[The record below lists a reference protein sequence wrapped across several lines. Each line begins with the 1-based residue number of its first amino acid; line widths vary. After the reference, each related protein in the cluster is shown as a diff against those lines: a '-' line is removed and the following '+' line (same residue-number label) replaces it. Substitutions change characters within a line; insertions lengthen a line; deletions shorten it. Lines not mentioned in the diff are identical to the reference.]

1 MQLTTLMKVIQT
13 TGRIQE
19 LKPDNEE
26 LSLLAA
32 IGMLQMFK
40 KFNLYDLLS
49 LLGSFYGFQNNQL
62 EIINQSYS
70 LYCYSL

>member
-1 MQLTTLMKVIQT
+1 MICTHKWKQFKSGKKYTLEFFLSAGMQLTTLMKVIQT

-32 IGMLQMFK
+32 IGMLHFFK
-40 KFNLYDLLS
+40 
-49 LLGSFYGFQNNQL
+49 
-62 EIINQSYS
+62 
-70 LYCYSL
+70 